1 MRIEAVIFDLD
12 GVIVDT
18 AVFHYQAWQQLAR
31 EFGFEFSE
39 KHNERLKGVS
49 RLESLE
55 ILLEVGGI
63 VIHSDEEK
71 EKLATKKNNWYREL
85 ILKMTPGD
93 LLPGAKEFLQELK
106 GAGYK
111 IAIGSSSK
119 NATTILERIKYL
131 DYFDAIV
138 DGNKIKNSKPDPE
151 VFLKAAAELGI
162 KPGNCVVFEDA
173 QAGVE
178 AAIRAGMK
186 TVGVGSP
193 ETLSEADIV
202 IPNLKEAGIAI
213 FSKLI

>member
-1 MRIEAVIFDLD
+1 
-12 GVIVDT
+12 
-18 AVFHYQAWQQLAR
+18 
-31 EFGFEFSE
+31 
-39 KHNERLKGVS
+39 
-49 RLESLE
+49 
-55 ILLEVGGI
+55 
-63 VIHSDEEK
+63 HSDEEK

-106 GAGYK
+106 SEGYK

-119 NATTILERIKYL
+119 NAATILERIGYL

-162 KPGNCVVFEDA
+162 KPENCVVFEDA
-173 QAGVE
+173 QAGIE

-186 TVGVGSP
+186 TIGVGSP
-193 ETLSEADIV
+193 ETLSEADVV